1 MHGLSAE
8 VLGVLAILAAAGFL
22 ARRYLSKRPDADEVE
37 RRRREVIHNKGKLGD
52 GEIVDFD
59 GAAIVY
65 EYQVAGVGY
74 TTSQDVSKLALLLP
88 ADRMSMVGPASVKYD
103 PRNPANSIVLC
114 EQWSGLRDRESNS
127 RRGNGSPT
135 QQGEPIAD
143 K

>member
-1 MHGLSAE
+1 MHGSLAE
-8 VLGVLAILAAAGFL
+8 VLGVLAILAAAAFL
-22 ARRYLSKRPDADEVE
+22 ARRYLRKRPDADEME

-59 GAAIVY
+59 GAAILY

-103 PRNPANSIVLC
+103 PRNPANSIVVC
-114 EQWSGLRDRESNS
+114 EQWSGLRDRESKS
-127 RRGNGSPT
+127 RRHPAG
-135 QQGEPIAD
+135 

>member
-8 VLGVLAILAAAGFL
+8 VLGVLAILATAGFL

-114 EQWSGLRDRESNS
+114 EQWSGLR
-127 RRGNGSPT
+127 G
-135 QQGEPIAD
+135 
-143 K
+143 KK

>member
-1 MHGLSAE
+1 MHGSSAE
-8 VLGVLAILAAAGFL
+8 LAGALALLAALVYL
-22 ARRYLSKRPDADEVE
+22 ASRYLRKRPDPDEAE
-37 RRRREVIHNKGKLGD
+37 RRRREAINSKGKLGD

-74 TTSQDVSKLALLLP
+74 TTSQDVSNLAFLLP
-88 ADRMSMVGPASVKYD
+88 AARMSMVGPASVKYD

-114 EQWSGLRDRESNS
+114 EQWSGLRDCESNF
-127 RRGNGSPT
+127 RRGSDSQTP
-135 QQGEPIAD
+135 QRDPMAE

>member
-22 ARRYLSKRPDADEVE
+22 ARRYLRKRPDADEME
-37 RRRREVIHNKGKLGD
+37 RRRREAIHNKGKLGD

-59 GAAIVY
+59 GAAILY

-103 PRNPANSIVLC
+103 RRNPANSIVLC
-114 EQWSGLRDRESNS
+114 EQWSGLR
-127 RRGNGSPT
+127 G
-135 QQGEPIAD
+135 
-143 K
+143 KK

>member
-8 VLGVLAILAAAGFL
+8 VLGVLAILAVAGFL
-22 ARRYLSKRPDADEVE
+22 ARQYLRQRPDADELE
-37 RRRREVIHNKGKLGD
+37 RRRRELIHNKGKLGD

-74 TTSQDVSKLALLLP
+74 TTSQDVSKLASLLP
-88 ADRMSMVGPASVKYD
+88 TDRMSMVGPASVKYD

-114 EQWSGLRDRESNS
+114 EQWTGLRGKNS
-127 RRGNGSPT
+127 
-135 QQGEPIAD
+135 
-143 K
+143 

>member
-8 VLGVLAILAAAGFL
+8 VLGVLAIVAAAGFL
-22 ARRYLSKRPDADEVE
+22 ARRYLRKRPDADEME

-88 ADRMSMVGPASVKYD
+88 TDRMSMVGPASVRYD

-114 EQWSGLRDRESNS
+114 EQWSGLRDRESKS
-127 RRGNGSPT
+127 RR
-135 QQGEPIAD
+135 EPAG